1 MAVESLGIKI
11 RFTEEYLDISLDTT
25 MSQIKVYH
33 HKKLPA
39 DVVWTVENLQ
49 PKSMIH
55 IDLNDPNSLKL
66 LIEYINKRA

>member
-25 MSQIKVYH
+25 MSQIKVNH
-33 HKKLPA
+33 HNKLPA
-39 DVVWTVENLQ
+39 DVAWTVENLQ

-55 IDLNDPNSLKL
+55 IDLNDPNSLEL
-66 LIEYINKRA
+66 LIEYITKRA